1 LSAFNPDLHIAR
13 AGIIGDYY
21 HQQYMF
27 WFAPMIGAAI
37 TAIIYGLFSYPF
49 PSQA

>member
-1 LSAFNPDLHIAR
+1 LLNLR

-37 TAIIYGLFSYPF
+37 TAIIYGDETDCSNLT
-49 PSQA
+49 